1 MTELRG
7 PKFVTILVLIKQ
19 NDDKRK
25 YDTFDSHSKEE
36 KIINESG
43 IDDVFHQS
51 ILQFYQTYKNL

>member
-1 MTELRG
+1 M
-7 PKFVTILVLIKQ
+7 TILVLIKQ